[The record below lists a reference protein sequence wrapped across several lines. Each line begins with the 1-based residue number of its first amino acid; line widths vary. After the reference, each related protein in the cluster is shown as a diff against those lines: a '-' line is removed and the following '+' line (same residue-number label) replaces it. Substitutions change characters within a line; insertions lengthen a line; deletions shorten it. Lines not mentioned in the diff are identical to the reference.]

1 MERLLE
7 MFGPSNLAY
16 LDQREHSMKKKLKKK
31 KKDMFIRST
40 YLNHTVCA
48 NLKRIDPLV
57 DYKQIFSN
65 SIYLLLPSSKIYAI
79 DILFIVRLMFVAA
92 FYGYKR
98 LVELLQHCIWVV
110 SWRNYFFLLVF
121 FFKKIL
127 HYINLLSSMCATF
140 YLFHLGSGHVSNP
153 RPMCNDPFACM
164 YSAQ

>member
-1 MERLLE
+1 
-7 MFGPSNLAY
+7 
-16 LDQREHSMKKKLKKK
+16 
-31 KKDMFIRST
+31 MFIRST

-121 FFKKIL
+121 FFKKYCITSISCRPCVRPFTFFIWEADMFL
-127 HYINLLSSMCATF
+127 THVQCATT
-140 YLFHLGSGHVSNP
+140 HLHACI
-153 RPMCNDPFACM
+153 RPNKKKLETIF
-164 YSAQ
+164 